1 MNTLYAPLYQAAFYR
16 GYERL
21 RHRTTWRWLDLLEA
35 SERWPGGQLE
45 AFQLAELQRLL
56 AHAATASPYYRELLA
71 RPGLRPHEIRSLG
84 DLARIPPI
92 DRETFRRESPRMLV
106 PEYAATA
113 IWKSTGGSTGTP
125 IRFALDRRS
134 NDWRT
139 AAMLRGYGW
148 AGVREGL
155 PTAHLWSGT
164 VAGAKP
170 PGRWDRIGRLKKQ
183 FHHRVVR
190 RLDLDIFALSEETAP
205 AYLDAMARF
214 GARHLVSYGK
224 HLYHLARMVERRGLQ
239 VPRLESIVLGAE
251 KVTRDEVA
259 VIERVFG
266 CPAFETY
273 GCREVMLIATQ
284 CERRAG
290 LHVTVE
296 NLIAE
301 VLREDGAP
309 AAPGEVGEVVVT
321 DLHNYAM
328 PFIRYR
334 TGDVARVGHAA
345 CPCGRAH
352 PTLSE
357 VEGRIVDVL
366 RTLDGRVVPGNFFPH
381 LMKEFEAV
389 ARYQVYQPAVRR
401 VEVSIVLDRPLTE
414 ADDTRLRGEIERVLG
429 PTVQVMIRRVDSIP
443 LSATGKHR
451 VAISD
456 VREADVEQ
464 ARRESGGAVANSA
477 RGPRG
482 DQDDLVG
489 VAGGNARKAES

>member
-1 MNTLYAPLYQAAFYR
+1 LRSLYASLYEAAFYR

-21 RHRTTWRWLDLLEA
+21 RHRTTWRWLDLLHE
-35 SERWPGGQLE
+35 SERWPRERLE
-45 AFQLAELQRLL
+45 AFQLAELQHLL
-56 AHAATASPYYRELLA
+56 AYAATASPYYRELLA
-71 RPGLRPHEIRSLG
+71 RPGLRPSEIRSLA
-84 DLARIPPI
+84 DLERIPPI

-106 PEYAATA
+106 PEHAGTA

-125 IRFALDRRS
+125 IRFALDRGS

-155 PTAHLWSGT
+155 PTVHLWSGA

-170 PGRWDRIGRLKKQ
+170 VGRMGRLKKQ
-183 FHHRVVR
+183 AHHRLVR
-190 RLDLDIFALSEETAP
+190 RLDLDIFALSEDTAP
-205 AYLDAMARF
+205 AYLEAMARF

-224 HLYHLARMVERRGLQ
+224 HLYHLARMIERRGLE

-251 KVTRDEVA
+251 KVTREEVA

-284 CERRAG
+284 CERRGA
-290 LHVTVE
+290 LHVTME
-296 NLIAE
+296 NLVVE
-301 VLREDGAP
+301 VLREDGTR

-334 TGDVARVGHAA
+334 TGDVARVGGPRDVCA
-345 CPCGRAH
+345 CGRAH
-352 PTLSE
+352 ATLSE

-381 LMKEFEAV
+381 LMKEFDAV

-401 VEVSIVLDRPLTE
+401 VEVSVVLDRALTQEEE
-414 ADDTRLRGEIERVLG
+414 ARLRGEIERVLG
-429 PTVQVMIRRVDSIP
+429 PTVDVAIRQVESIP

-456 VREADVEQ
+456 VREADVER
-464 ARRESGGAVANSA
+464 ARREGEGALA
-477 RGPRG
+477 
-482 DQDDLVG
+482 
-489 VAGGNARKAES
+489 

>member
-1 MNTLYAPLYQAAFYR
+1 MNSLYAPLYQAAFYR

-21 RHRTTWRWLDLLEA
+21 RHRSTWRWLDLLKE
-35 SERWPGGQLE
+35 SERWPRERLE
-45 AFQLAELQRLL
+45 SFQLTELQRLL
-56 AHAATASPYYRELLA
+56 AYAATTSPYYCELL
-71 RPGLRPHEIRSLG
+71 RQPGLRPSEIRSLA
-84 DLARIPPI
+84 DFTRIPPV
-92 DRETFRRESPRMLV
+92 DRETFRRESSRILV
-106 PEYAATA
+106 PEHAGTA

-125 IRFALDRRS
+125 IRVALDRGS

-155 PTAHLWSGT
+155 PTAHLWSGA

-170 PGRWDRIGRLKKQ
+170 VGRIGRLKKQ
-183 FHHRVVR
+183 LHHGLVR
-190 RLDLDIFALSEETAP
+190 RLDLDIFALSEDTAP
-205 AYLDAMARF
+205 AYLEAMARF

-224 HLYHLARMVERRGLQ
+224 HLYHLARMVERRGLR

-251 KVTRDEVA
+251 KVMRDEVE

-284 CERRAG
+284 CERRTG
-290 LHVTVE
+290 LHVTME
-296 NLIAE
+296 NLVVE
-301 VLREDGAP
+301 VLREDGTP
-309 AAPGEVGEVVVT
+309 VAPGDLGEVVVT

-328 PFIRYR
+328 PLIRYR
-334 TGDVARVGHAA
+334 TGDVARMGGVRPRDV

-381 LMKEFEAV
+381 LMKEFEPV
-389 ARYQVYQPAVRR
+389 ARYQVYQPEVRR
-401 VEVSIVLDRPLTE
+401 VEVSIVLDRPLNE
-414 ADDTRLRGEIERVLG
+414 AEDARLRGEIGRVLG
-429 PTVQVMIRRVDSIP
+429 PTVHVLLRQVESIP

-456 VREADVEQ
+456 VREADVER
-464 ARRESGGAVANSA
+464 ARREGAQA
-477 RGPRG
+477 
-482 DQDDLVG
+482 
-489 VAGGNARKAES
+489 